1 MQTNFSER
9 KRAST
14 TYISQASIDLF
25 RRHPDPAIPSPN
37 SRVIALTA
45 LSPTTPILIRLG
57 KKESTIQIRLGSKVR
72 AFSQYIGN
80 KLIRKHSNFA
90 PHRLF
95 DTTPLAQ
102 SQRSVPASQRSQLR
116 HLHMETLKRE
126 SRIRNFASGSA
137 IEYFLSHKLGEPFP
151 VPPTPQQRSTPPQ
164 KLLSKAR
171 PFANTTRQ
179 FLAACGAPRFTTVPI
194 VLGSCSAEESFPVT
208 LEASLS
214 NSPS

>member
-9 KRAST
+9 KRASP
-14 TYISQASIDLF
+14 TYTP
-25 RRHPDPAIPSPN
+25 RPAWTFS
-37 SRVIALTA
+37 AA
-45 LSPTTPILIRLG
+45 
-57 KKESTIQIRLGSKVR
+57 IQIRLGSKVR
-72 AFSQYIGN
+72 AFSQNIGN
-80 KLIRKHSNFA
+80 KLITKHSKLCSPPA
-90 PHRLF
+90 LRHHPSRAESAL
-95 DTTPLAQ
+95 
-102 SQRSVPASQRSQLR
+102 SPASQRSQLR
-116 HLHMETLKRE
+116 HFHMETLKIE
-126 SRIRNFASGSA
+126 SWIRNFASGSS
-137 IEYFLSHKLGEPFP
+137 IEYFLSHRLGEPFP

-171 PFANTTRQ
+171 PFANATRQ